1 MQAAYPDFVAA
12 RIDVGALAE
21 MAHLKDL
28 INSTRNLR
36 GEMSLSPALKV
47 PLFIEGDAERAHV
60 FAPYIQSMGR
70 LSHVQPVDV
79 LPEGDAPVA
88 IVGSWRIML
97 HVEVDR
103 AAEIVRLDKEIAR
116 LSNEVAKA
124 RGKLGNA
131 SFVDKAPPAVVEQE
145 QKRLD
150 DFLSTLTKVQ
160 TQRVRLD

>member
-1 MQAAYPDFVAA
+1 
-12 RIDVGALAE
+12 
-21 MAHLKDL
+21 
-28 INSTRNLR
+28 
-36 GEMSLSPALKV
+36 
-47 PLFIEGDAERAHV
+47 
-60 FAPYIQSMGR
+60 
-70 LSHVQPVDV
+70 VDV